1 MKSRVLVW
9 VTVCVVFVLAM
20 SARALPGW
28 VLGVVVVAA
37 LVIAIPLSMKQH
49 RAERRLA
56 RAIWRTIVRHGV

>member
-1 MKSRVLVW
+1 MNARMLVW
-9 VTVCVVFVLAM
+9 LTACVVLVLAM

-37 LVIAIPLSMKQH
+37 LVIAIPLGLKQH

-56 RAIWRTIVRHGV
+56 RAVWRAIARREV